1 MLLVG
6 SQQSQQPQN
15 ANFEP
20 IIRGLKND
28 IFTGTKSKIR
38 FIHVMAKVNNFH
50 LFGNISLRK
59 LNIVISLLLNC
70 KTILVFVFVFVMIG
84 GSQIDDQGGGLD
96 TQPTAANLA
105 ILLATHFLLWPL
117 LNTHNVNSRGGR

>member
-6 SQQSQQPQN
+6 SQQSQQPKN

-38 FIHVMAKVNNFH
+38 FIHVMAKVMNNFH
-50 LFGNISLRK
+50 LFGNLFLRK
-59 LNIVISLLLNC
+59 LNVVTSLLLNC
-70 KTILVFVFVFVMIG
+70 KTIVVFVFVFVMIG

-105 ILLATHFLLWPL
+105 ILLAAHFLLWPFQL
-117 LNTHNVNSRGGR
+117 L